1 MLETKSLAQ
10 RLHDHLKSP
19 EGKLSMEN
27 YFNKI
32 KIRNTIERTRAY
44 RVKEH
49 FTDETSFN
57 TLMQFVLER
66 QNKYDARHYTTYSE
80 RSLHIINL
88 IWELASNEGQEID
101 AIDKLTEGFPS
112 MVYEYFGW
120 QFAIS
125 HGQGSVLSIYK
136 NRELMYRSN

>member
-1 MLETKSLAQ
+1 MLEIKSLAH
-10 RLHDHLKSP
+10 RLKDHLESP
-19 EGKLSMEN
+19 EGELSMKT

-32 KIRNTIERTRAY
+32 EIRNAIERARAQ
-44 RVKEH
+44 RIKNH
-49 FTDETSFN
+49 FTDETSFS

-66 QNKYDARHYTTYSE
+66 QKVYDSRHYKTYSE
-80 RSLHIINL
+80 RALHVTDL
-88 IWELASNEGQEID
+88 LWELASNEGQEID

-136 NRELMYRSN
+136 NKELIYRS